1 MNNGISFFF
10 VGKYMNKAKVE
21 LLSSTVVTIFSVC
34 GLIEAWGYS
43 ATSGFLPRIVLF
55 IMLALSLIWIA
66 QSLRSILKFK
76 SQEKTAD
83 FEWGKF
89 SLIISSSSLFVLGIS
104 YLGVITSSVIFTPLL
119 ALGLGYRNVKNVII
133 AAVVFC
139 TLIYVV
145 FRVVLR
151 IPLPPEAISVLLM
164 G

>member
-1 MNNGISFFF
+1 
-10 VGKYMNKAKVE
+10 MNKAKIE
-21 LLSSTVVTIFSVC
+21 LLSSIVVTIFSVF

-55 IMLALSLIWIA
+55 IMLALSLIWVA
-66 QSLRSILKFK
+66 QSLKSIFQFK

-89 SLIISSSSLFVLGIS
+89 FLIISSSTLFVLGIS

-119 ALGLGYRNVKNVII
+119 ALGLGYRNVKNVTI
-133 AAVVFC
+133 AALVFC
-139 TLIYVV
+139 TLIYVI

>member
-1 MNNGISFFF
+1 
-10 VGKYMNKAKVE
+10 MNKAKIE
-21 LLSSTVVTIFSVC
+21 LLSSIVVTIFSVF

-55 IMLALSLIWIA
+55 IMLALSLIWVA
-66 QSLRSILKFK
+66 QSLKSIFQFK

-89 SLIISSSSLFVLGIS
+89 FLIISSSALFVLGIS

-119 ALGLGYRNVKNVII
+119 ALGLGYRNVKNVTI
-133 AAVVFC
+133 AALVFC
-139 TLIYVV
+139 TLIYVI

>member
-1 MNNGISFFF
+1 
-10 VGKYMNKAKVE
+10 MNKAKIE
-21 LLSSTVVTIFSVC
+21 LLSSIVVTIFSVF

-55 IMLALSLIWIA
+55 IMLALSLIWVA
-66 QSLRSILKFK
+66 QSLKSILQFK

-89 SLIISSSSLFVLGIS
+89 FLIISSSTLFVLGIS

-119 ALGLGYRNVKNVII
+119 ALGLGYRNVKNVTI
-133 AAVVFC
+133 AALVFC
-139 TLIYVV
+139 TLIYVI

>member
-1 MNNGISFFF
+1 
-10 VGKYMNKAKVE
+10 MNKAKIE
-21 LLSSTVVTIFSVC
+21 LLSSIVVTIFSVF

-55 IMLALSLIWIA
+55 IMLALSLIWVA
-66 QSLRSILKFK
+66 QSLKSILQFK

-89 SLIISSSSLFVLGIS
+89 FLIISSSTLFVLGIS

-119 ALGLGYRNVKNVII
+119 ALGLGYRNVKNVTI
-133 AAVVFC
+133 AAFVFC
-139 TLIYVV
+139 TLIYVI

>member
-1 MNNGISFFF
+1 
-10 VGKYMNKAKVE
+10 MNKAKIE
-21 LLSSTVVTIFSVC
+21 LLSSIVVTIFSVF

-55 IMLALSLIWIA
+55 IMLALSLIWVA
-66 QSLRSILKFK
+66 QSLKSILQFK

-89 SLIISSSSLFVLGIS
+89 FLIISSSTLFVLGIS

-119 ALGLGYRNVKNVII
+119 ALGLGYRNVKNVTI
-133 AAVVFC
+133 AALVFC